1 MISGDITEAK
11 LGISES
17 DLNLL
22 RNKVN
27 VVFHAAATVRFDEDL
42 KVALE
47 INLLGTQK
55 VVEFCRQLKHLE
67 VSDLL
72 QHPRN
77 LQVPTRAQG
86 EFCKKKTNFVY
97 YRLSFTYP
105 PLIVIVIVAKST
117 KRYTQYHGTS
127 RR

>member
-1 MISGDITEAK
+1 MQKLKVIPGDITEPK

-27 VVFHAAATVRFDEDL
+27 IVFHAAATVRFDEDL

-55 VVEFCRQLKHLE
+55 VVEFCKQLEHLE
-67 VSDLL
+67 VSARSL
-72 QHPRN
+72 
-77 LQVPTRAQG
+77 
-86 EFCKKKTNFVY
+86 
-97 YRLSFTYP
+97 
-105 PLIVIVIVAKST
+105 
-117 KRYTQYHGTS
+117 
-127 RR
+127 